1 MTNINDMSG
10 MVAALEQ
17 YNKIYNSPGM
27 IAAREL
33 ANSPAARAAQELAN
47 NPAVQVAQQLSN
59 SPAVQLVN
67 NQGYRGA
74 IELVASIQSVLD
86 AVRPV
91 YMDVP
96 LYNVSALNAMA
107 ESAQAAVNMQ
117 NTLTSIQR
125 GLPDMSVLNSISQ
138 TVASLAPVFE
148 SVHDAV
154 EAMRPLWD
162 GRIIHVVNPDA
173 VMEYMIHDE
182 SLASQIV
189 DEDIKSL
196 HEEVSEVINSEDPTT
211 SIQKLFNK
219 DGKARKIALG
229 VIYFIATTIVGGK
242 IQYEMQ
248 PMYQTTPHVMEI
260 QQDQECEMSEGQ
272 VEFSVFCIENVAA
285 NLGLSGDET
294 YQLLTGDHNILDE
307 YIIPNYEILHTQ
319 SKEYIVNDIIDYMKE
334 CGVLK

>member
-117 NTLTSIQR
+117 NTLTSI
-125 GLPDMSVLNSISQ
+125 
-138 TVASLAPVFE
+138 A
-148 SVHDAV
+148 
-154 EAMRPLWD
+154 
-162 GRIIHVVNPDA
+162 
-173 VMEYMIHDE
+173 
-182 SLASQIV
+182 
-189 DEDIKSL
+189 
-196 HEEVSEVINSEDPTT
+196 
-211 SIQKLFNK
+211 
-219 DGKARKIALG
+219 
-229 VIYFIATTIVGGK
+229 
-242 IQYEMQ
+242 
-248 PMYQTTPHVMEI
+248 
-260 QQDQECEMSEGQ
+260 
-272 VEFSVFCIENVAA
+272 
-285 NLGLSGDET
+285 
-294 YQLLTGDHNILDE
+294 
-307 YIIPNYEILHTQ
+307 
-319 SKEYIVNDIIDYMKE
+319 
-334 CGVLK
+334 